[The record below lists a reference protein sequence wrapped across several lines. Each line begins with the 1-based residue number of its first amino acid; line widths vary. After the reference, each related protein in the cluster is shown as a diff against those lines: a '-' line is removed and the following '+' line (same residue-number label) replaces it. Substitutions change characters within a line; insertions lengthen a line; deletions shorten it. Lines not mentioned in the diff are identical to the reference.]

1 MCYMKEVLKKNRNWV
16 IVYLVIGLFNAFM
29 SNYKAGYFQRVVDGL
44 ADRTITV
51 YGILFYGF
59 LLLLNY
65 GMNYLDEY
73 PSAKLGNDIGKS
85 AGWIIANTRNWVQEN

>member
-51 YGILFYGF
+51 YRDFVLWFPSFVKLRDELFG
-59 LLLLNY
+59 
-65 GMNYLDEY
+65 
-73 PSAKLGNDIGKS
+73 
-85 AGWIIANTRNWVQEN
+85 